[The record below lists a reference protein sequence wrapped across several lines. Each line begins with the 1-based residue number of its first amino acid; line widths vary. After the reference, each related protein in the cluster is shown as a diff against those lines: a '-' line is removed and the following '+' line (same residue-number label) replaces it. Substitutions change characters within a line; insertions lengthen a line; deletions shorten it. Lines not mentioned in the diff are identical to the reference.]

1 MLVILRM
8 TLPLLNVFSLYRE
21 GSVFPQM
28 ETKTQQKFFPLIPPQ
43 GTVQYNS
50 GQEENILLVDWEGF
64 GLHPVRQPREGEE
77 GGQGKATS
85 TPQDFK
91 VFLDSRSGIE
101 RAGQTGRTHLLQ

>member
-28 ETKTQQKFFPLIPPQ
+28 ETKTQQFFPLIPPQ

-50 GQEENILLVDWEGF
+50 GQEENLLLVDWEGF
-64 GLHPVRQPREGEE
+64 GLHLVRQPREGE